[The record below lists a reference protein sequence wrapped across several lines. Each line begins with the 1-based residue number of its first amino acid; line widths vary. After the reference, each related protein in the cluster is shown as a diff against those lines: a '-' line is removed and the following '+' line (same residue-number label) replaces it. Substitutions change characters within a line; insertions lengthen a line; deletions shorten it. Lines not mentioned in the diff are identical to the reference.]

1 VDWRKEKEEGG
12 FGEMS
17 NSGNLPL
24 IVALIASTLRFATP
38 LIFAALGGVF
48 SERSGVVN
56 VGLEGILIMGAFF
69 AIAGTKATNNPW
81 IGVLCAVIAGVAI
94 AAVHAFLSIHLKAD
108 QVISG
113 TAINIFAAAF
123 TSFLIFKLYNL
134 HGQTDGVNPLPYP
147 KYFIVKHFSNP
158 FMVGIGRF
166 LDQLDWFVFLAIILV
181 IVSSFILY
189 KTPLGLRIRSVGE
202 HPKAAETVGISVYK
216 TRYLCV
222 LLSGVFG
229 GLGGAYISLITIKL
243 FREGMVSGK
252 GFIALA
258 AVVFGNW
265 KPYGAMWACFLF
277 GFAEA
282 FQIVAQGFGWKLPTE
297 FYSTIPYI
305 LTMLALAGFV
315 GKTQAP
321 AEDGVPYEK
330 GQR

>member
-1 VDWRKEKEEGG
+1 
-12 FGEMS
+12 M
-17 NSGNLPL
+17 NNAGNLPL

-38 LIFAALGGVF
+38 LILCALGGVF

-56 VGLEGILIMGAFF
+56 VGLEGIMIMGAFF
-69 AIAGTKATNNPW
+69 AIAGTKATGNPW
-81 IGVLCAVIAGVAI
+81 IGVLCAVIASVLI
-94 AAVHAFLSIHLKAD
+94 ALVHAFLSIHLKAD

-113 TAINIFAAAF
+113 TAVNLFAAAF
-123 TSFLIFKLYNL
+123 TSFLIYKLYNL
-134 HGQTDGVNPLPYP
+134 HGQTDAVTALPYP

-166 LDQLDWFVFLAIILV
+166 FDELDWFVFLAIILV
-181 IVSSFILY
+181 LVANYVLY
-189 KTPLGLRIRSVGE
+189 KTPIGLRIRSVGE

-216 TRYLCV
+216 IRYACV
-222 LLSGVFG
+222 LMSGVLG
-229 GLGGAYISLITIKL
+229 GLGGSYISLVTIKL

-265 KPYGAMWACFLF
+265 KPLGAMWACLLF

-297 FYSTIPYI
+297 LYSAIPYI

-321 AEDGVPYEK
+321 AADGTPYEK
-330 GQR
+330 GER

>member
-1 VDWRKEKEEGG
+1 MNNTG
-12 FGEMS
+12 S
-17 NSGNLPL
+17 LPL
-24 IVALIASTLRFATP
+24 IVALLASTLRFATP

-56 VGLEGILIMGAFF
+56 IGLEGIMIIGAFF
-69 AIAGTKATNNPW
+69 AIAGTQATGNPW
-81 IGVLCAVIAGVAI
+81 IGVLCAVLAGVLVSL
-94 AAVHAFLSIHLKAD
+94 VHAYLSIHLKAD

-113 TAINIFAAAF
+113 TAINLFAAAF

-134 HGQTDGVNPLPYP
+134 HGQTDAVNPLPYP
-147 KYFIVKHFSNP
+147 KYFIAKHFTNP
-158 FMVGIGRF
+158 LIVGVGRF
-166 LDQLDWFVFLAIILV
+166 FDELDWFVFLAIILV
-181 IVSSFILY
+181 IVVNYVLY

-222 LLSGVFG
+222 LLSGVLG
-229 GLGGAYISLITIKL
+229 GLGGAYISLITIKI

-265 KPYGAMWACFLF
+265 KPFGAMWACLLF

-297 FYSTIPYI
+297 FYQAIPYV

-315 GKTQAP
+315 GRTQAP
-321 AEDGVPYEK
+321 ASDGVPYEK
-330 GQR
+330 GER